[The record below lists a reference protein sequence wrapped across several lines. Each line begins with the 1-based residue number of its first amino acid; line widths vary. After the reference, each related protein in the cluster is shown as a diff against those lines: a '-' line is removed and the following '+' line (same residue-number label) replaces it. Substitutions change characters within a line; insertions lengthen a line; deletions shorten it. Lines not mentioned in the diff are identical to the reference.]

1 MSVYTTGVYD
11 SRFHMPDGSGWQFMS
26 DGVDSDPNITRWS
39 FDTYATT
46 RWSIES
52 GRFGTI
58 EMSCRALSR
67 PDGAS
72 DGFPATSVLSL
83 FTIDGIY
90 YSLSGGP
97 VDRMPATCD
106 SASQLDP
113 SFLAVLD
120 QIQVTDLQSWM
131 TWAGVTD
138 IKEPLPD
145 PPSTDL
151 PN

>member
-1 MSVYTTGVYD
+1 
-11 SRFHMPDGSGWQFMS
+11 MS
-26 DGVDSDPNITRWS
+26 DGVDSDPNVTRWS
-39 FDTYATT
+39 FDANATT

-58 EMSCRALSR
+58 EMSCRALQR
-67 PDGAS
+67 PDGAP
-72 DGFPATSVLSL
+72 DGLPRTVVLSM

-90 YSLSGGP
+90 YMLIGGA
-97 VDRMPATCD
+97 VDSMPATCD
-106 SASQLDP
+106 SASQLDS

-120 QIQVTDLQSWM
+120 QLQVTDLKSWM

-138 IKEPLPD
+138 ISEPLPD